1 VSLASR
7 RRRATVLASTLGC
20 VLVGLLAAPALG
32 DEHDAQVAADGPV
45 VEVGAGGENRYSP
58 EDVTVEAGEP
68 VTFVWVGGG
77 HSVTHRADD
86 PAFDS
91 HPDCREGRVL
101 DVPRDCG
108 APGSSE
114 EVVLDEPG
122 TYEFGCRI
130 NEDMTGTIT
139 VEEPSGAEEESES
152 ADEPADE
159 GDDGGP
165 EASESGDRS
174 GGEGSGGDGSGGE
187 GAGAASAE
195 APETSSEDDADEA
208 ERQQAAD
215 AMAGFSA
222 QRSSPTDIGAVRPD
236 EDLRQTGDFGS
247 LPDPEV
253 DDPEDSDGGPGS
265 ILQSLPRPDD
275 EPDLEPFPDAEEP
288 SADDEVALPAQGGQD
303 RTVPIALASVG
314 VLGTGAAVVRQVLAG
329 A

>member
-1 VSLASR
+1 
-7 RRRATVLASTLGC
+7 
-20 VLVGLLAAPALG
+20 
-32 DEHDAQVAADGPV
+32 V

-108 APGSSE
+108 APGTSE
-114 EVVLDEPG
+114 EVVLDEAG
-122 TYEFGCRI
+122 TYEYGCRI
-130 NEDMTGTIT
+130 HGDMTGTVT
-139 VEEPSGAEEESES
+139 VEEASGSDESEPSESPGGEDDAEEDGDAEP
-152 ADEPADE
+152 DET
-159 GDDGGP
+159 
-165 EASESGDRS
+165 
-174 GGEGSGGDGSGGE
+174 GDGSGADGSDGE
-187 GAGAASAE
+187 EAGDDDGAGASSAE
-195 APETSSEDDADEA
+195 AGATSDDGGGEEDDADRE
-208 ERQQAAD
+208 QAAE

-222 QRSSPTDIGAVRPD
+222 QRSTPSDIGEARPD
-236 EDLRQTGDFGS
+236 EDLRQDGDLES

-253 DDPEDSDGGPGS
+253 DEPEDDSDS
-265 ILQSLPRPDD
+265 VLQGLPRPGD

-288 SADDEVALPAQGGQD
+288 SADDEVALPAQGGGN
-303 RTVPIALASVG
+303 RTIPIALASVG

-329 A
+329 V